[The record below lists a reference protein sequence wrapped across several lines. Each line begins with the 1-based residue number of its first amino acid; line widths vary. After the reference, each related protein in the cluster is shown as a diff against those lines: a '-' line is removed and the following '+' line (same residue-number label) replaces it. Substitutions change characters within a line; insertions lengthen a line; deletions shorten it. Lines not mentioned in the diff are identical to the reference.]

1 MNGWFIF
8 MVIVALAAIIVTVIW
23 LRKRHA
29 YKQSQAALAATPV
42 EEPSNGRDRDR
53 RPGRDSFD
61 YVRTPSYSSGYD
73 DDGFSRKLLGW
84 FSFGLAIATVILL
97 AISSFSIVSTKNVG
111 VVTSFGSPVTTLSN
125 GGHLIA
131 PWQIVTEMDAAI
143 QTDTHIE
150 KQEDCI
156 KVRMAKQFIACI
168 DVSIRWRINED
179 SALDLF
185 KDYREFES
193 VRTSLVT
200 RELGSVLNSV
210 FSNYDPLAT
219 DEGGSLVSVSLNE
232 LSNQAT
238 DEMQEKVG
246 NQIEVLNVIIAQTH
260 YDENTQNRINALQA
274 QIAETEIAKQ
284 AKLTAEA
291 QAAANEILADSVSND
306 PNVLV
311 SNCFDLLGEMVS
323 KGQVI
328 PTGFSCWPGGGSAIV
343 VPSAAK

>member
-8 MVIVALAAIIVTVIW
+8 MIIVALAAIIVTVIW
-23 LRKRHA
+23 LRKRRA
-29 YKQSQAALAATPV
+29 FKKSEAAKASKPAQDP
-42 EEPSNGRDRDR
+42 PQDR
-53 RPGRDSFD
+53 RKRDQFD
-61 YVRTPSYSSGYD
+61 DYSRTPSYSSTYD
-73 DDGFSRKLLGW
+73 DDGFTRKMLGW
-84 FSFGLAIATVILL
+84 FSFGLTIATVILL
-97 AISSFSIVSTKNVG
+97 AIASFTIVSTKNVG

-125 GGHLIA
+125 GGHLVA
-131 PWQIVTEMDAAI
+131 PWQVVTEMDAAI

-179 SALDLF
+179 SALELF
-185 KDYREFES
+185 QDYREFES

-219 DEGGSLVSVSLNE
+219 DEGGNLVSVSLNE

-238 DEMQEKVG
+238 GEMQKKVG
-246 NQIEVLNVIIAQTH
+246 DQIEVLNVIIAQTH

-291 QAAANEILADSVSND
+291 QAAANDILADSVSND

-328 PTGFSCWPGGGSAIV
+328 PTGFSCWPGGGSAII